1 MIQNDIAC
9 FQNHLLEVDAKKA
22 AGPTWETV
30 RYMVSEIQYGGRI
43 TDDFDQLLMDTYAEK
58 YFHQE
63 VTRPN
68 FELYKD
74 ERAGISYKIPDSGEI
89 EGFRKVTEAST
100 IMTPIQYVMAV
111 SRVMQ
116 IIFSQVGLNISM
128 YTPHSSSVC
137 LDLPC
142 LIDLQANTIWL
153 YAMCAT
159 AVRTAASLTMLCLT
173 LSELCRPL
181 RSCQVRRARRSLGC
195 TPMLT

>member
-1 MIQNDIAC
+1 M
-9 FQNHLLEVDAKKA
+9 QNHLLEVDAKKA

-89 EGFRKVTEAST
+89 EGFRKVRTRQICKNSLPT
-100 IMTPIQYVMAV
+100 GGAV
-111 SRVMQ
+111 FFPLLLLLVLDTTRCK
-116 IIFSQVGLNISM
+116 
-128 YTPHSSSVC
+128 HS
-137 LDLPC
+137 
-142 LIDLQANTIWL
+142 
-153 YAMCAT
+153 
-159 AVRTAASLTMLCLT
+159 
-173 LSELCRPL
+173 
-181 RSCQVRRARRSLGC
+181 
-195 TPMLT
+195 

>member
-1 MIQNDIAC
+1 MPASGCQSTDGLCALCIAMWGAAPGPQTALLVKSLAAAMLAV
-9 FQNHLLEVDAKKA
+9 QNHLLEVDAKKA

-89 EGFRKVTEAST
+89 EGFRKVSK
-100 IMTPIQYVMAV
+100 V
-111 SRVMQ
+111 
-116 IIFSQVGLNISM
+116 
-128 YTPHSSSVC
+128 
-137 LDLPC
+137 
-142 LIDLQANTIWL
+142 W
-153 YAMCAT
+153 MC
-159 AVRTAASLTMLCLT
+159 VWGMIC
-173 LSELCRPL
+173 CPL
-181 RSCQVRRARRSLGC
+181 WAL
-195 TPMLT
+195 L

>member
-1 MIQNDIAC
+1 MYTVPAGMFTVNGIFNRVLFAIPIVANMMCIGCIVHNPLFSASLDATNSHSHTRSQQVHTGIVQQVIDSNWHC
-9 FQNHLLEVDAKKA
+9 LFQNHLLEVDAKKA

-89 EGFRKVTEAST
+89 EGFRKVAEAFT
-100 IMTPIQYVMAV
+100 HITPI
-111 SRVMQ
+111 
-116 IIFSQVGLNISM
+116 
-128 YTPHSSSVC
+128 
-137 LDLPC
+137 
-142 LIDLQANTIWL
+142 IWL
-153 YAMCAT
+153 MTVC
-159 AVRTAASLTMLCLT
+159 
-173 LSELCRPL
+173 
-181 RSCQVRRARRSLGC
+181 
-195 TPMLT
+195 